1 MAEPPPVPAKKSPAA
16 MDLADLAWLMS
27 ASGARHA
34 AVDRIRADIEA
45 GAPTNADG
53 TVNLVHY
60 GAWLVRQ
67 VLAMDARGAGGI
79 ARGD

>member
-1 MAEPPPVPAKKSPAA
+1 MASAPQQTSSPARKSPAA
-16 MDLADLAWLMS
+16 MDLSDLARLLV

-34 AVDRIRADIEA
+34 GLEQLRADIDA

-60 GAWLVRQ
+60 AAWLARQ
-67 VLAMDARGAGGI
+67 VGAMEASRGN
-79 ARGD
+79 

>member
-16 MDLADLAWLMS
+16 MDIADLARLLR
-27 ASGARHA
+27 ASGAKHA
-34 AVDRIRADIEA
+34 DIERIRADIDA

-67 VLAMDARGAGGI
+67 ASAMESSRGN
-79 ARGD
+79 